1 MSDATD
7 VPPEPA
13 VKSEVKPVVR
23 RPRRAPGVLGLP
35 PILRYAADRR
45 TVFFTA
51 MFFAVQSVLWLAT
64 PSSVALTAAL
74 VIVSCALAFMG
85 AVATHNTIHCPV
97 FHARWMNSLWHVV
110 LTLTYGHPV
119 GSYVPGHNLSHHRFT
134 ETRRDVMRTCKAR
147 FRWQPLN
154 LLLFT
159 ASISRDILRAELTYA
174 RAMLTRRP
182 KWTRQL
188 LLETVVFLSVMVALA
203 LWDWKKFLLFTLI
216 PHQYAAW
223 GIVTMNLLQH
233 DGADQRTKYNH
244 SRNFTGA
251 LLNFCCY
258 NNGYHTIHHA
268 YPGMHWSLTRAAHEA
283 LVHPHIHPNLE
294 QPSMGMYLWRTY
306 FWPGKRLNYDGTPRV
321 LEEAGEDE
329 AWFDLPEDRAAT
341 QTSAA

>member
-1 MSDATD
+1 MSDATEALSAD
-7 VPPEPA
+7 T
-13 VKSEVKPVVR
+13 KPSAAGAKIR
-23 RPRRAPGVLGLP
+23 RPIRAPGPLGLP
-35 PILRYAADRR
+35 PILRYTADRR
-45 TVFFTA
+45 TLFFTGS
-51 MFFAVQSVLWLAT
+51 FFAVQAVLWLAT
-64 PSSVALTAAL
+64 PSSLL
-74 VIVSCALAFMG
+74 VTVPLVVVSGALAFMG

-159 ASISRDILRAELTYA
+159 ASISRDILRAEFIYA

-182 KWTRQL
+182 RWTRQL
-188 LLETVVFLSVMVALA
+188 LLETGVFLGTMVALG
-203 LWDWKKFLLFTLI
+203 LWDWKKLLLFVVI

-233 DGADQRTKYNH
+233 DGADQNTKYNH

-251 LLNFCCY
+251 LLNLFCY

-268 YPGMHWSLTRAAHEA
+268 YPGMHWSLTRDAHA
-283 LVHPHIHPNLE
+283 VLVHGKVHPALE
-294 QPSMGMYLWRTY
+294 QPSMIAYLWGAY
-306 FWPGKRLNYDGTPRV
+306 FSPGKRVNYDGTPRV
-321 LEEAGEDE
+321 LEAPGADE
-329 AWFDLPEDRAAT
+329 AWFDLPEDRAA
-341 QTSAA
+341 A